1 MNPSAD
7 STTAPEPE
15 SEQLV
20 LSTAFPSAYR
30 LPALSGIFRQSPQD
44 FCVDEVLGFPLT
56 GQGEHQCLHVEKT
69 SHNTHWV
76 LAALAEYAGVSEK
89 DIGYCGRKDRHAIT
103 RQWFSLYCPP
113 VSKLSPE
120 LARKPVDWTQFS
132 MEGVQILSVDKHAK
146 KLRLGDHARNQFAI
160 TLKDVR
166 IGSCHTLSPS
176 HSHSPPHSS
185 IAKVSNSL
193 AEHEALPSLSSED
206 QQNISAEIISTL
218 KQGVPNYFGAQRF
231 GREGNNLVMAN
242 DWLVRGISPPR
253 KQRSMILS
261 AARSYVFNQ
270 VLAHRVRNGIWKT
283 TLVGDVVN
291 DTYPTGPLWGRGR
304 LATKD
309 DALEME
315 KTAIGDLA
323 QWCERLEH
331 LGLNQERRELVLTPD
346 ELEVQW
352 KGNDLYLSFSLPS
365 GTFATAILAEVA
377 QLVTV

>member
-1 MNPSAD
+1 MNYS
-7 STTAPEPE
+7 SEPE
-15 SEQLV
+15 STPLI
-20 LSTAFPSAYR
+20 LSTDFPSAYG
-30 LPALSGIFRQSPQD
+30 LPVLSAIFRQSPQD
-44 FCVDEVLGFPLT
+44 FRVDEELGFALT
-56 GQGEHQCLHVEKT
+56 GEGEHQCLLVEKT

-113 VSKLSPE
+113 VSKLSQESAPE
-120 LARKPVDWTQFS
+120 PLDWTRFS
-132 MEGVQILSVDKHAK
+132 MEGVQILTIDKHAK
-146 KLRLGDHARNQFAI
+146 KLRLGDHVNNHFVI

-166 IGSCHTLSPS
+166 SRSANPPIANVSATLT
-176 HSHSPPHSS
+176 
-185 IAKVSNSL
+185 
-193 AEHEALPSLSSED
+193 EHQALPLLSSAD
-206 QQNISAEIISTL
+206 QLSITEKIISRL

-270 VLAHRVRNGIWKT
+270 VLAHRVSNGTWKKP
-283 TLVGDVVN
+283 LSGDVIHDV
-291 DTYPTGPLWGRGR
+291 YPTGPLWGRGR
-304 LATKD
+304 LATKE
-309 DALEME
+309 DALALEQ
-315 KTAIGDLA
+315 KAIGDLA
-323 QWCERLEH
+323 SWCERLEH

-346 ELEVQW
+346 ALRIEWE
-352 KGNDLYLSFSLPS
+352 GNDLSLSFSLPS

-377 QLVTV
+377 QLVTVERF

>member
-1 MNPSAD
+1 MNPSSD
-7 STTAPEPE
+7 SATAPEPE
-15 SEQLV
+15 QPV

-56 GQGEHQCLHVEKT
+56 GQGEHQCLHVEKI

-120 LARKPVDWTQFS
+120 LARQPVDWTQFS

-146 KLRLGDHARNQFAI
+146 KLRLGDHAHNQFTI

-166 IGSCHTLSPS
+166 TGTGSCRSPFPSPS
-176 HSHSPPHSS
+176 HSS
-185 IAKVSNSL
+185 IATASASL

-206 QQNISAEIISTL
+206 QQNITAEIIRTL

-261 AARSYVFNQ
+261 AARSYIFNQ
-270 VLAHRVRNGIWKT
+270 VLAHRVSNGTWKT
-283 TLVGDVVN
+283 ALVGDVVN
-291 DTYPTGPLWGRGR
+291 AVYPTGPLWGRGR

-315 KTAIGDLA
+315 KIAIGDLA

-346 ELEVQW
+346 EIEVQW